1 MHEWSLALSLV
12 QTLDRWALERG
23 VQIKRVVLSVPS
35 PAQLDVSILTEA
47 FDTLKK
53 ESRLEQAKLEVRV
66 RSPRYRCRACGYEF
80 GQEEVDPQIRQ
91 LMGQY
96 GEEYPLHLIPELL
109 PTFVKCPRCGS
120 HDIEAE
126 LSIKVDEVETI

>member
-12 QTLDRWALERG
+12 QTLDRWALEHG
-23 VQIKRVVLSVPS
+23 VEIKRVVLSVPS
-35 PAQLDVSILTEA
+35 PAQLDVSVLNEA
-47 FDTLKK
+47 FDALKR
-53 ESRLEQAKLEVRV
+53 ESRLERAKLEVKV

-80 GQEEVDPQIRQ
+80 GQEEVDPQIRRIA
-91 LMGQY
+91 GEY

-109 PTFVKCPRCGS
+109 PTFVKCPKCGS

-126 LSIKVDEVETI
+126 LSIKIEEVETT

>member
-1 MHEWSLALSLV
+1 MHEWSLALSLI

-23 VQIKRVVLSVPS
+23 VGIKKVVLSVPS
-35 PAQLDVSILTEA
+35 PAQLDISVLTEA
-47 FDTLKK
+47 FDTLKR
-53 ESRLEQAKLEVRV
+53 ESRLEGARLEVKV

-80 GQEEVDPQIRQ
+80 GQEEVEPQIKRIA
-91 LMGQY
+91 GEY

-109 PTFVKCPRCGS
+109 PTFIKCPRCGS

-126 LSIKVDEVETI
+126 LSIKVEEVETV

>member
-23 VQIKRVVLSVPS
+23 VEIKRVVLSVPS
-35 PAQLDVSILTEA
+35 PAQLDVSVLNEA
-47 FDTLKK
+47 FDTLKR
-53 ESRLEQAKLEVRV
+53 ESRLEKAKLEVKV

-80 GQEEVDPQIRQ
+80 GQEEVDPQIKRIA
-91 LMGQY
+91 GEY

-109 PTFVKCPRCGS
+109 PAFVRCPKCGS

-126 LSIKVDEVETI
+126 LSIKIEEVETA